1 MLDRFPPSSS
11 TMTSAPPASITPE
24 QYQQSADE
32 TAEELICAITFE
44 LPVDPV
50 TAEDGRVYE
59 RRAIE
64 EWLARPG
71 ELKSPTLN
79 TPMGRRLL
87 PARQVRNAIERM
99 VRSGILSGPR
109 AESWEK
115 KIAGEKEVAVMRKR
129 AEDGDADAMYIL
141 GTWCY
146 SGERGLALDRKQAFG
161 WFEQGHALDHAP
173 CTCGLAERYLSEN
186 EAFAMHLTTLAAARG
201 DEYACYCLG
210 KSYAR
215 GHHGLC
221 KDAEMAT
228 HWFAAMQSATW
239 RDAGEADRDHAAKWL
254 REHAA
259 RPPRSRGRVA
269 AAGDRALP
277 LAPRAARRRAARL
290 LVAADWVGAAPRA
303 ALRRAAHLV
312 PDLAPVEAA
321 LRAAAREARRL
332 LSRVVPEQLT
342 RRVIAANLILIV
354 LNRTA
359 PGFYYVFPRIFLVGE
374 CFVMVFGLTRFIF
387 TVLCIFLN
395 LEFALQVLVS
405 AWDMTWNY
413 M

>member
-1 MLDRFPPSSS
+1 MPSAPPAS
-11 TMTSAPPASITPE
+11 MPSAPPASITPE

-32 TAEELICAITFE
+32 AAEELICAITFE

-71 ELKSPTLN
+71 APRSPTTN
-79 TPMGRRLL
+79 EPMGRRLL

-146 SGERGLALDRKQAFG
+146 SGERGLASDRKQAFG

-239 RDAGEADRDHAAKWL
+239 RDAGEADRDRAAKWL
-254 REHAA
+254 CDRCEA
-259 RPPRSRGRVA
+259 VA
-269 AAGDRALP
+269 ES
-277 LAPRAARRRAARL
+277 
-290 LVAADWVGAAPRA
+290 
-303 ALRRAAHLV
+303 LRRETAHYRWRRGQ
-312 PDLAPVEAA
+312 
-321 LRAAAREARRL
+321 RADGQRD
-332 LSRVVPEQLT
+332 SSSPP
-342 RRVIAANLILIV
+342 I
-354 LNRTA
+354 
-359 PGFYYVFPRIFLVGE
+359 G
-374 CFVMVFGLTRFIF
+374 
-387 TVLCIFLN
+387 
-395 LEFALQVLVS
+395 
-405 AWDMTWNY
+405 
-413 M
+413 